1 MGYTH
6 LEAGRLFEIT
16 AYEHFQS
23 GKEGFAELVK
33 LPPEQLEELKKASA
47 AKEKEIFGRICAST
61 GEWHEQAQQTQQYQ
75 KAQEYARML
84 PVKHTGNQMQKGE
97 YDWYEISNIVYR
109 LTWREYEQTRYD
121 RGLQKSVTCAWELSW
136 YLNYNTPRNPDDT
149 SGGRIAGQERKH
161 FSDHAALEKYLQGR
175 IKAYAHLF
183 TELSPPIPEEH
194 QKRFCVNGLLL
205 PGYTVE
211 EHRPTPQE
219 LLDFLEEQD
228 IPQQQEAAKDEQVK
242 KLKEKRKAG
251 MAR

>member
-175 IKAYAHLF
+175 HQSLRPPVHGAVPAHPGGTSKAVLRQRLA
-183 TELSPPIPEEH
+183 PPRLYRRGTPADAAGAA
-194 QKRFCVNGLLL
+194 RL
-205 PGYTVE
+205 PGGTGYT
-211 EHRPTPQE
+211 
-219 LLDFLEEQD
+219 
-228 IPQQQEAAKDEQVK
+228 AATGG
-242 KLKEKRKAG
+242 RKG
-251 MAR
+251 